1 MNVPERR
8 HPEDT
13 RAQIL
18 EAAWDLF
25 RQLGSKTTIADVA
38 ERLGMS
44 SANIYRFY
52 ASKQALCEAV
62 CANQLGGIVEIV
74 RHISVGP
81 GKASQRIRAILLAM
95 NVAMR
100 EQMLHE
106 KRVHEMVETAISER
120 WAPIDAYENDIVEI
134 LAGLVAEGQRAGEF
148 GPGNPAALGMFV
160 VCACSG
166 IHHPHL
172 IALYGDEESPT
183 PGDIADFA
191 LRALAN
197 MNPPHSSSSGA

>member
-1 MNVPERR
+1 MNAPDRR

-62 CANQLGGIVEIV
+62 CANQLGGMVDIARYIAA
-74 RHISVGP
+74 GP
-81 GKASQRIRAILLAM
+81 GKPSNRIRALLLAL
-95 NVAMR
+95 NTGMR
-100 EQMLHE
+100 DQMLRE
-106 KRVHEMVETAISER
+106 KRVHEMVEIAISER
-120 WAPIDAYENDIVEI
+120 WPPVEAYENDICEVI
-134 LAGLVAEGQRAGEF
+134 AKLVAEGQAEGEF
-148 GPGNPAALGMFV
+148 GPGDPAALGMLV
-160 VCACSG
+160 ICACSG

-172 IALYGDEESPT
+172 IALYGDDESPT
-183 PGDIADFA
+183 PNDVVDFA

-197 MNPPHSSSSGA
+197 LKPPHSSSSGA